1 MYNTCALLGNVQ
13 FAEICTF
20 LNVQIELQDMTDACI
35 GIEFVTDVKSTVRY
49 SNSFRSVSVKII
61 QCVLEDGRTSR
72 LETYKNGEK
81 FR

>member
-1 MYNTCALLGNVQ
+1 VQ
-13 FAEICTF
+13 FAEIYTF

-35 GIEFVTDVKSTVRY
+35 GIEFVIDVKSTVRY
-49 SNSFRSVSVKII
+49 SNSFCFVSGKIK
-61 QCVLEDGRTSR
+61 QCVLEDGRSSH

>member
-1 MYNTCALLGNVQ
+1 MQ

-20 LNVQIELQDMTDACI
+20 LKVQIELQDMTDACI
-35 GIEFVTDVKSTVRY
+35 RIEFVIDVTSTVRW

-61 QCVLEDGRTSR
+61 RCVLEDGGTSS
-72 LETYKNGEK
+72 LEMYKNGEK